1 MTRFTQALSLL
12 AALLLSSCITSPRP
26 LAKFDVHLHVDVPLK
41 TEDMPGKDID
51 LAAAMRKAGMDGIV
65 MTFAVD
71 YVTLKEKGQ
80 AYRRFLNGLDGQ
92 AAMLKHSGLRLTLNG
107 RDARRNLANGVPVVI
122 QAVEGGHFLEGDVA
136 RLEEAYRRGLR
147 VFCLLHD
154 NDANPPLGDV
164 YTNEPQFGGLTE
176 LGAAAIRECERLGIL
191 VDLAHA
197 DDTTI
202 RMALKAATRPLVIS
216 HTGLNTR
223 LGNDDFMA
231 KMMFKRLISPET
243 AKLVADAGGVI
254 GVWPHLAASPE
265 EYAANIRAMADI
277 VGIDHVCIGT
287 DTKITPEYHEFDP
300 EMMERI
306 KKQMAKEMPKDGGG
320 RRREPPKQDLDAANH
335 VWHDQPGGFYPSVVK
350 ALKAQGFAEADI
362 AKLAGG
368 NFLRV
373 FEAATK

>member
-1 MTRFTQALSLL
+1 M
-12 AALLLSSCITSPRP
+12 
-26 LAKFDVHLHVDVPLK
+26 
-41 TEDMPGKDID
+41 
-51 LAAAMRKAGMDGIV
+51 
-65 MTFAVD
+65 
-71 YVTLKEKGQ
+71 
-80 AYRRFLNGLDGQ
+80 
-92 AAMLKHSGLRLTLNG
+92 
-107 RDARRNLANGVPVVI
+107 
-122 QAVEGGHFLEGDVA
+122 A

-176 LGAAAIRECERLGIL
+176 LGAAAIRECEWLGIL

-300 EMMERI
+300 EMMERL

-335 VWHDQPGGFYPSVVK
+335 VWHDQPEGFYPSVVK